1 MKRFADYLS
10 LQLLRQIGIRR
21 RLLLAF
27 LLLAL
32 LPLLVSGTIWYQ
44 DSTAAIA
51 ERTRV
56 LSTEV
61 VKQVAKNVG
70 VEMARLESDSEAL
83 VLSSPIQE
91 GLSAYQGGDETA
103 MTQARRDLMRVLLDR
118 YGSFGFVS
126 QKYLLDRDNRIID
139 TQVFTSLGRGVV
151 QFVERAPKLLGRP
164 WWSTLTNSSGQTSMV
179 LLRAIHS
186 KSNNRLI
193 GHLFLGLR
201 PAHFAA
207 IFEDVDLGQHT
218 EVAVVDADSGK
229 VLVNSVEKI
238 GGEPTPA
245 PPRALTEEL
254 RRSIASNQR
263 SGFFGHDAQLT
274 AYARIADTS
283 WFVVGSIAQ
292 SRLTTE
298 ARVMLE
304 TSVLIGLAGLFGCV
318 LLAMLLARSIA
329 KPLDDLVDS
338 MRASAQGAHVRPV
351 EPQGSDE
358 LTTLAQHF
366 NTMAGTLMRNQEQLE
381 ERVDERTR
389 DLAAANEQLAAL
401 SMTDAM
407 TGIANRR
414 RFDEALEREL
424 QRASRA
430 GTPLALLMIDVDFF
444 KKYNDHYGHQQG
456 DACLRSVAMLLQSH
470 ARRAGDL
477 AARYGGEE
485 FTLIAADTDP
495 AAANALAET
504 IRAGV
509 EALRLPHV
517 DSPMGVLTASVGV
530 VALVPTSTTSAAQI
544 LGLADQAMY
553 RAKDQGRNQAVMSQL
568 RLRA

>member
-1 MKRFADYLS
+1 MQSLADFLT
-10 LQLLRQIGIRR
+10 LHILRQIGIRR
-21 RLLLAF
+21 RLLFAF
-27 LLLAL
+27 VVLAL
-32 LPLLVSGTIWYQ
+32 LPLLVSGAIWYA

-70 VEMARLESDSEAL
+70 VEMAKLESDSEAL
-83 VLSSPIQE
+83 VLSEPVQA
-91 GLSAYQGGDETA
+91 GLSAYQGGDEAA
-103 MTQARRDLMRVLLDR
+103 MTQARRDLMRALLDR

-186 KSNNRLI
+186 KSNNRLL

-218 EVAVVDADSGK
+218 EVAVVDADSGQ

-238 GGEPTPA
+238 GGAPAAA
-245 PPRALTEEL
+245 PPPALLGEL
-254 RRSIASNQR
+254 RRAIARSQR
-263 SGFFGHDAQLT
+263 NGFFGHDAQLT
-274 AYARIADTS
+274 AYARIADTN

-292 SRLTTE
+292 SRLTME
-298 ARVMLE
+298 ARGMLE
-304 TSVLIGLAGLFGCV
+304 TSVLIGLAGLCGSV
-318 LLAMLLARSIA
+318 LLAVLLARSIA
-329 KPLDDLVDS
+329 KPLDDLAES
-338 MRASAQGAHVRPV
+338 MRASAAGAQVRPV
-351 EPQGSDE
+351 DTQGRDE
-358 LTTLAQHF
+358 LTILARHF
-366 NTMAGTLMRNQEQLE
+366 NIMATTLTRNQEQLE
-381 ERVDERTR
+381 ERVAERTR
-389 DLAAANEQLAAL
+389 DLAAANDQLAAL
-401 SMTDAM
+401 SLTDSL

-414 RFDEALEREL
+414 RFDEVLEREL
-424 QRASRA
+424 QRAVRA
-430 GTPLALLMIDVDFF
+430 GTPLTLLMIDVDFF
-444 KKYNDHYGHQQG
+444 KRYNDHYGHQQG
-456 DACLRSVAMLLQSH
+456 DQCLQQVAALLQAY
-470 ARRAGDL
+470 ARRASDL

-485 FTLIAADTDP
+485 FTLIAADTD
-495 AAANALAET
+495 AAAATALAES
-504 IRAGV
+504 IRAAV
-509 EALRLPHV
+509 EALQLPHL
-517 DSPMGVLTASVGV
+517 DSPMGVLTASIGV
-530 VALVPTSTTSAAQI
+530 VALVPTETTTAAQV

-553 RAKDQGRNQAVMSQL
+553 RAKDQGRNQAVYSQM

>member
-83 VLSSPIQE
+83 VLSSPIQD
-91 GLSAYQGGDETA
+91 GLSAYQGGDEAA

-414 RFDEALEREL
+414 SFDEALEREL

-568 RLRA
+568 RLRV

>member
-83 VLSSPIQE
+83 VLSSPIQD
-91 GLSAYQGGDETA
+91 GLSAYQGGDEAA

-568 RLRA
+568 RLRV